1 MLFERVKMGFSSPGC
16 ATRDPLPGLSERP
29 LTLMRTHSSAHS
41 RLAIQHPLP
50 LLSIMPL
57 SHS

>member
-1 MLFERVKMGFSSPGC
+1 MLFELVKMGFSSPGC
-16 ATRDPLPGLSERP
+16 AARDPLPGLSERP
-29 LTLMRTHSSAHS
+29 LTLMRTHGSTLALQSSIH
-41 RLAIQHPLP
+41 LP